1 MKKFLLLL
9 LASTGVEGLR
19 PLPAP
24 GPPSRKFTPPRVPPS
39 GRFQRI
45 EFEDDDDDD
54 DKKKVAKVG
63 NKGRFDSSTN
73 ITNYS
78 YEKKYENSSLSTSDD
93 VKLSGSVKIH
103 VPFLGEKTAKISI
116 SKGCHVD
123 LDDFRCDG
131 PMDIEE
137 DTKITNGTL
146 ISAGTT
152 TVQTPVVIESNVV
165 IVNTSAFIVNGNS
178 SVTLNNV
185 TLYGIITVTTQAS
198 VIFTDSVQVANDN
211 IFTVTPVTTAGSVW
225 FPDPV
230 PVPIATAT
238 APSPAARRSLKF
250 VPASWA
256 GACVYEKSTV
266 VIGSGHMY
274 CNAVNS
280 GLIKPEGGLLIFS
293 SLVLTPDSIL
303 DLGQDSV
310 ITTQEDIQL
319 GGVINVPNTTKDGKV
334 LIESYFGNINGSF
347 VSGAENLHI
356 TNTSV
361 IFRSPEGPPVASS
374 SHARLIYILVP
385 SIIGGVVLLVVGGVA
400 IKNHRRKDE
409 EMYVN
414 PLLDVDV

>member
-1 MKKFLLLL
+1 
-9 LASTGVEGLR
+9 
-19 PLPAP
+19 
-24 GPPSRKFTPPRVPPS
+24 
-39 GRFQRI
+39 
-45 EFEDDDDDD
+45 
-54 DKKKVAKVG
+54 
-63 NKGRFDSSTN
+63 
-73 ITNYS
+73 
-78 YEKKYENSSLSTSDD
+78 
-93 VKLSGSVKIH
+93 
-103 VPFLGEKTAKISI
+103 
-116 SKGCHVD
+116 
-123 LDDFRCDG
+123 
-131 PMDIEE
+131 MDIEE

>member
-24 GPPSRKFTPPRVPPS
+24 GPPSRKLTPPRAPPS

-45 EFEDDDDDD
+45 DDDDD
-54 DKKKVAKVG
+54 KKVAKVG

-165 IVNTSAFIVNGNS
+165 IVNTSAFVVNGNS

-185 TLYGIITVTTQAS
+185 TLYGIITVATQAS
-198 VIFTDSVQVANDN
+198 VIFTEAVQVANDN

-230 PVPIATAT
+230 PVPTAT

-319 GGVINVPNTTKDGKV
+319 GGIINVPNTTKDGKV

-361 IFRSPEGPPVASS
+361 IFRSPAGPPVASS
-374 SHARLIYILVP
+374 SHKRLIYILVP
-385 SIIGGVVLLVVGGVA
+385 SIVGGVGLLVVGGVA
-400 IKNHRRKDE
+400 IRNHRKKDE
-409 EMYVN
+409 EVYYSSTN
-414 PLLDVDV
+414 PLLNV